1 MRPKASKGIGETV
14 ASVICFVAVLGA
26 LIATD
31 NRIGQRVSA
40 EISTDA
46 LQGWGDRAGTVF
58 NAVVGVARTQSIE
71 HAPMLVFSIVAV
83 VLVLFMLRT

>member
-1 MRPKASKGIGETV
+1 MRPKASRSVGETV
-14 ASVICFVAVLGA
+14 GSALCFIVVLGA

-31 NRIGQRVSA
+31 SRIGQRVSA

-46 LQGWGDRAGTVF
+46 FHGWNDRAGTVLH
-58 NAVVGVARTQSIE
+58 AIVGAARTQSIE